1 MTLNGVA
8 NFINLST
15 ATGPNSCG
23 LVLPLLGT
31 ATSSST
37 APGWSF
43 EFVWKPLGEQNTW
56 AKLADFGNGASS
68 GYYPSSNDDWTLGFD
83 GNDQTEFLLETY
95 NAGPGSGMPYTTPNY
110 THGWAELQTL
120 VIGQWSAS
128 IHPSIHPSDTH
139 RTAPHRTAPP
149 PHTTAHHTTPH

>member
-1 MTLNGVA
+1 MCVQGIVTLNGVA

-23 LVLPLLGT
+23 LTLPLLGT
-31 ATSSST
+31 TSSST
-37 APGWSF
+37 TSPGWSF

-68 GYYPSSNDDWTLGFD
+68 GYYPSSNDDWTFGFD

-95 NAGPGSGMPYTTPNY
+95 NAGPGSGYAYTTPNY
-110 THGWAELQTL
+110 THGWVELQPL
-120 VIGQWSAS
+120 VIGQW
-128 IHPSIHPSDTH
+128 
-139 RTAPHRTAPP
+139 
-149 PHTTAHHTTPH
+149 

>member
-15 ATGPNSCG
+15 ATGPNSIG
-23 LVLPLLGT
+23 LLLPPLGT
-31 ATSSST
+31 ASSST
-37 APGWSF
+37 TSPGWSF

-95 NAGPGSGMPYTTPNY
+95 NAGPGSGMPYITANY
-110 THGWAELQTL
+110 THGWTELQTL
-120 VIGQWSAS
+120 VIGQWSDRS
-128 IHPSIHPSDTH
+128 LTRLLSSLPLSTCTDRSVGMLVCLG
-139 RTAPHRTAPP
+139 
-149 PHTTAHHTTPH
+149 TTWL